1 MDGKVQEHLAG
12 VEDLA
17 EADRRP
23 FLGLCF
29 KNLGICE
36 LPHIGA
42 TKKYANPL
50 SASST
55 RRRGDANAR
64 MDGSGNRRRGR
75 DWPDLVGRRDVEL
88 GPRGRLGFGRD
99 IAACRVIRH
108 WLMLRT

>member
-1 MDGKVQEHLAG
+1 MMDGKVREHLAG
-12 VEDLA
+12 VEDYILA

-42 TKKYANPL
+42 AKKYANPL

-64 MDGSGNRRRGR
+64 MDASGNRRRGR

-88 GPRGRLGFGRD
+88 GPPGRLGFGRD
-99 IAACRVIRH
+99 ITAC
-108 WLMLRT
+108 